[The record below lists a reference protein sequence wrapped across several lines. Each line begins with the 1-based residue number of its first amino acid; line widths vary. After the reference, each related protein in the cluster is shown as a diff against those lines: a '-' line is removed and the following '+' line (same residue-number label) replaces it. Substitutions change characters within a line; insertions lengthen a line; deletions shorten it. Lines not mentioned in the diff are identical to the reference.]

1 MSRSYK
7 KNPFVTDKNN
17 KRIGKRLAKKRVRKL
32 ALSEDALGGS
42 KSAQYKK
49 VYPQYDI
56 CDYCWYWTKEDAIKD
71 WQETERLQQLY
82 PTLELFLEYWA
93 KCSKRK

>member
-7 KNPFVTDKNN
+7 KSPFVTDKYN
-17 KRIGKRLAKKRVRKL
+17 KRKGKHFANKRVRKL
-32 ALSEDALGGS
+32 DLSEDALGG
-42 KSAQYKK
+42 KSVQYKR

-56 CDYCWYWTKEDAIKD
+56 CDYCWYWTKEEAIKN